1 MVGVRAA
8 LEQYFEES
16 SMQLPGVDALTPC
29 LKTALERKAPTT
41 KVLARA
47 RVSRAR
53 ASLARARMIFKSHR
67 ESGHPEIDFTLPT
80 GVIVRPL
87 SPLPAITPVPSIP
100 RELHVGHAHDPGL
113 GPGAG

>member
-41 KVLARA
+41 KVRARARLARA

-53 ASLARARMIFKSHR
+53 AHLARA
-67 ESGHPEIDFTLPT
+67 L
-80 GVIVRPL
+80 L
-87 SPLPAITPVPSIP
+87 
-100 RELHVGHAHDPGL
+100 
-113 GPGAG
+113 